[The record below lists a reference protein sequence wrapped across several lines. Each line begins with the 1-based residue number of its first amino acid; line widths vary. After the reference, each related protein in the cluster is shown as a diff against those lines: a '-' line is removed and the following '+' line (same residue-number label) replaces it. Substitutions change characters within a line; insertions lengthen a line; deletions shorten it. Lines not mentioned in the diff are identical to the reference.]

1 MKNTNNLV
9 KKHQSYWVLILALL
23 LSATIQAKVN
33 NYVGAYVQAGE
44 WSLLPSGSD
53 FKASYGVAGGLGFLY
68 ELQAGPA
75 YQSTRFLFDVGV
87 GAQYGMTSF
96 KQTSEMNV
104 VLPDQRDL
112 DYDPSATDHTGT
124 IFDYVYEIKDRQD
137 QYTNLAV
144 QIPLM
149 IGVQHR
155 RFYMLAGVKVDANL
169 MTRANTTANI
179 STYGRYYSDDKQVF
193 EDFRNMPE
201 YQFFTNLPQ
210 KKSARPTFNLNVN
223 ASLEVGGRLGTIN
236 YAVGYDVPK
245 RTIECRLA
253 GFVDYGLL
261 DIHVHREI
269 PGFTTPLGYNI
280 EGTKPIYKNTSM
292 VDNLQV
298 NDVMSTSNFA
308 DKVNNF
314 MVGLKFTVLFQL
326 PEPGKCVLCNDGY
339 GTSINPRHGGLQYDE

>member
-23 LSATIQAKVN
+23 LSGTIQAKVN
-33 NYVGAYVQAGE
+33 NYVGAYIQAGE

-53 FKASYGVAGGLGFLY
+53 YKASLGAAGGLGFLY

-75 YQSTRFLFDVGV
+75 YKPTRFLFDVGV

-104 VLPDQRDL
+104 VLPNQFDL
-112 DYDPSATDHTGT
+112 DGMP
-124 IFDYVYEIKDRQD
+124 FDYIYEVKDRHD

-155 RFYMLAGVKVDANL
+155 KFYMLAGVKVDANL

-179 STYGRYYSDDKQVF
+179 STYGRYITDDGQKVF
-193 EDFRNMPE
+193 DDFRNMPE
-201 YQFFTNLPQ
+201 YQFFTDLPQ
-210 KKSARPTFNLNVN
+210 KKSASASFNLNVN
-223 ASLEVGGRLGTIN
+223 ASFEIGGRLGVIN

-245 RTIECRLA
+245 RKVEYRLA
-253 GFVDYGLL
+253 GFVDYGIL
-261 DIHVHREI
+261 DIHVHREL
-269 PGFTTPLGYNI
+269 PGFKTPAGYNI
-280 EGTKPIYKNTSM
+280 QSTENVQGTAPVYNTTSM

-298 NDVMSTSNFA
+298 NDVMSTLNFA
-308 DKVNNF
+308 DKVNNLV
-314 MVGLKFTVLFQL
+314 VGLKFTILFQL
-326 PEPGKCVLCNDGY
+326 PEEGKCVLCSDAY
-339 GTSINPRHGGLQYDE
+339 GTSINPHHGGLQYEE